1 VSFGLD
7 NLFFVL
13 EHRLIGWID
22 VLDKELGGP
31 LLLILPLPSFEFF
44 SDKVN
49 KFGLL
54 IEQRAFQDLLI

>member
-1 VSFGLD
+1 MSFGFD
-7 NLFFVL
+7 DLFFVL

-22 VLDKELGGP
+22 VFGKELGRS

-44 SDKVN
+44 SDEVN

-54 IEQRAFQDLLI
+54 IEQRAF